1 MMSSSDEP
9 RTGSVSGAGGQ
20 GGRVQNAGNVAE
32 ETSPAGGGRLENGGE
47 GADGAGEEK
56 AKLALDVR
64 IDTKSACERHITVT
78 IPRQDIERYYSDAFS
93 ELMTT
98 AEVPGF
104 RAGRAPR
111 KLVELRFRKDVT
123 EKVKGSLLVDS
134 LGQVSEDNELSAIS
148 EPAFDPSA
156 VTVPDDGPMVFEFD
170 LEVRPE
176 FDLPVWKGLTI
187 ERPVREFTEKDV
199 DDQLTNLLSRRGRLV
214 PFDGPAEVG
223 DYLSLNLTFKTG
235 EQEISSVKEEIIRV
249 RPVLSFRD
257 GKIER
262 FDKLMRG
269 VRAGETRVGEAQLS
283 ADAPNEALRG
293 KSVTAVF
300 EVLEVKKLELP
311 ELTPSFLE
319 QLGDFESEAALRDT
333 IRDSLH
339 RRLAYEQQQRARK
352 QVLAALTEAANW
364 DLPPDLLK
372 RQSRRELER
381 NVLELRRSG
390 FSDAEIRQRENLLRQ
405 NSRESTARALKEHFV
420 LERIAEAQGIQDT
433 PDDYDLEIELI
444 AEQSGESPRR
454 VRAQLEKRGLMD
466 TLRNQIIER
475 KALDLILSEARFKD
489 VPYVLDA
496 SDAEA
501 LDQAA
506 GGNDDD
512 DAIPEAK
519 HGGEAAPLPNPHPH
533 G

>member
-1 MMSSSDEP
+1 
-9 RTGSVSGAGGQ
+9 
-20 GGRVQNAGNVAE
+20 
-32 ETSPAGGGRLENGGE
+32 
-47 GADGAGEEK
+47 
-56 AKLALDVR
+56 
-64 IDTKSACERHITVT
+64 
-78 IPRQDIERYYSDAFS
+78 
-93 ELMTT
+93 
-98 AEVPGF
+98 
-104 RAGRAPR
+104 
-111 KLVELRFRKDVT
+111 
-123 EKVKGSLLVDS
+123 
-134 LGQVSEDNELSAIS
+134 
-148 EPAFDPSA
+148 
-156 VTVPDDGPMVFEFD
+156 
-170 LEVRPE
+170 
-176 FDLPVWKGLTI
+176 
-187 ERPVREFTEKDV
+187 
-199 DDQLTNLLSRRGRLV
+199 
-214 PFDGPAEVG
+214 
-223 DYLSLNLTFKTG
+223 
-235 EQEISSVKEEIIRV
+235 
-249 RPVLSFRD
+249 
-257 GKIER
+257 
-262 FDKLMRG
+262 
-269 VRAGETRVGEAQLS
+269 
-283 ADAPNEALRG
+283 LRG

-352 QVLAALTEAANW
+352 QVLAALTVAADW

-381 NVLELRRSG
+381 SVLELRRSG

-405 NSRESTARALKEHFV
+405 NSRESTARALKEHFI

-475 KALDLILSEARFKD
+475 KALDLILSEARFKE
-489 VPYVLDA
+489 VPYVLDT

-506 GGNDDD
+506 GGNDDE

-519 HGGEAAPLPNPHPH
+519 HGGEAATLPNPHPH